1 MSLVDESTID
11 TVQEAIEHALGLGA
25 EFADARLFR
34 VQRVSV
40 LYDNDRLREN
50 QYSVIQGAGFRII
63 YKGVHAY
70 SSTTTLDPDSL
81 RRAVESALKLAKA
94 LEMGGAE
101 PRPLAEAPILRARAE
116 SPWLRDPFSVEP
128 ERMIEVARLA
138 VESARSVPGVSS
150 AVAGVAAER
159 VERAVVNSEGTL
171 VQVGTIATGLLV
183 SAYARGPEGLERV
196 YDSWGRVAGWEHIEG
211 LDPEEAGR
219 EIGKLAVDAARARPP
234 EAGRYSVVLEPSIVG
249 TLVHE
254 ALGHASE
261 ADLVAS
267 GESILQGRLGEQV
280 ANEEVSVVDDG
291 RTPGGYYVP
300 FDDEGVEKRRTLV
313 LDRGILRALLT
324 GRAEAAALGLPLT
337 GNARVQDHA
346 RLLLVRQT
354 NYFILPGDWRLEELL
369 EETEN
374 GIYVTGKGGGGGQ
387 VDPGTGSFTFNVGVS
402 YAIRK
407 GELAEPLR
415 GVNISGAILETLRNV
430 RGLGR
435 RLVVRTG
442 AVFGGCGKGG
452 QLVRVGDGGPHML
465 VENMQVGGR

>member
-1 MSLVDESTID
+1 MPGLEESVLD
-11 TVQEAIEHALGLGA
+11 GLSAALEHALSLGA
-25 EFADARLFR
+25 DFADVRLVR
-34 VQRVSV
+34 VQRTAV
-40 LYDNDRLREN
+40 LWDNDRLREN
-50 QYSVIQGAGFRII
+50 QYSSVQGAGFRVV
-63 YKGVHAY
+63 YRGVHAY
-70 SSTTTLDPDSL
+70 SSTTSLDTASL
-81 RRAVESALKLAKA
+81 RGAVERALRLARA
-94 LEMGGAE
+94 LALGGAE
-101 PRPLAEAPILRARAE
+101 PRPLAEAPVVEARAE
-116 SPWLRDPFSVEP
+116 SPWLRDPLSVEP
-128 ERMIEVARLA
+128 GRMVEVARLA
-138 VESARSVPGVSS
+138 AESARSVRGVMS
-150 AVAGVAAER
+150 AVGAVAAER
-159 VERAVVNSEGTL
+159 VDRVVANTEGTL
-171 VQVGTIATGLLV
+171 VRVGVVATGLFV
-183 SAYARGPEGLERV
+183 SAHARGPEGLERV

-219 EIGKLAVDAARARPP
+219 TVGRLAVEAARARPP
-234 EAGRYSVVLEPSIVG
+234 EAGRYKVVLDPEIVG
-249 TLVHE
+249 TLIHE

-267 GESILQGRLGEQV
+267 GESILQGRLGEEV
-280 ANEEVSVVDDG
+280 ASEMVSVVDDG
-291 RTPGGYYVP
+291 RAPGGYYVP
-300 FDDEGVEKRRTLV
+300 FDDEGVEKRRTV
-313 LDRGILRALLT
+313 IVDRGVLRGLLT

-369 EETEN
+369 EEADG

-402 YAIRK
+402 YTIRR

-415 GVNISGAILETLRNV
+415 GVNISGMILETLRNV

-452 QLVRVGDGGPHML
+452 QLVRVGDGGPHTL
-465 VENMQVGGR
+465 VEGMRVGGR